1 MAHRTDGT
9 VFETVMEL
17 LTDAGFEGFCEA
29 FTILMNEAM
38 RVERSDAIGA
48 RPYERTEDRKG
59 YANGFKSKT
68 VTTRMGKISLSVPQ
82 VRGGI
87 SFYPSSLERGVRSE
101 RALKLAIA
109 EMYVQGVA
117 TRKVTKVL
125 EALCGLEISS
135 TEVSRA
141 ARLLDEELSKWRDRP
156 LGEMPY
162 LLLDARYEDI
172 RHAGSVVSCAVLIA
186 AGIDTKGKRTI
197 LGVSVSLSEAE
208 SHWRTFLK
216 SLQERGLHGV
226 KYIVSDDHSGLKA
239 SLNACHPGVMWQ
251 RCQFHLQQNALHYVP
266 KVAMRKTVARD
277 IRDVFNAL
285 DRQEADRRLA
295 QCVTKYKK
303 SAPRLS
309 QWLEENIPEGLTV
322 FALPASHRVRMR
334 TTNMLER
341 VSKEVK
347 RRTAVATLFPNE
359 ASALRLVSAVLME
372 ISEEW
377 EAGKIYLR
385 MDNISKENS

>member
-1 MAHRTDGT
+1 MTHRTDGT

-17 LTDAGFEGFCEA
+17 LTEAGFSGFCEA

-38 RVERSDAIGA
+38 KAERSDALGA
-48 RPYERTEDRKG
+48 GPYERTERRKG

-68 VTTRMGKISLSVPQ
+68 VSTRMGKLSLSVPQ
-82 VRGGI
+82 VRGGV

-125 EALCGLEISS
+125 EELCGLEISS
-135 TEVSRA
+135 TQVSRA
-141 ARLLDEELSKWRDRP
+141 TAILDEELSKWRDRP

-186 AGIDTKGKRTI
+186 AGIDTKGKRTV

-226 KYIVSDDHSGLKA
+226 KYIVSDDHSGLRAALK
-239 SLNACHPGVMWQ
+239 ACHPGVMWQ

-266 KVAMRKTVARD
+266 KVSMRKTVARD
-277 IRDVFNAL
+277 IRDIFNAL

-295 QCVTKYKK
+295 ECVTKYKK

-309 QWLEENIPEGLTV
+309 VWMEENIPEGLTV
-322 FALPASHRVRMR
+322 FALPPSHRVRMR

-341 VSKEVK
+341 VSKEIK
-347 RRTAVATLFPNE
+347 RRTSVATLFPNE

-385 MDNISKENS
+385 MDDITKENS